1 VVRAFA
7 LLLLAVL
14 LWGVQPLVVKIALGV
29 FSVGFAAFARAV
41 TAAAFFGLVALL
53 SRLRRAGDAPSA
65 RSGSSRPALWL
76 VIGGMGMGLGT
87 VLWNAR
93 LMRTTVGASSVLQMG
108 GNLLVVLYGITILR
122 ERCGPLRAAGLLL
135 TLSGLFVVSWNGE
148 SLSALLSSRYFQGN
162 MMALAAGAA
171 WGLASIAQKV
181 TVQGRSSI
189 SVSAV
194 IFAFAALT
202 CGAAAIPGPALVVEF
217 SPLLLVA
224 LLLTGLLGMGLG
236 NVLFT
241 ESMRTITVSVGA
253 ALSAASPLISL
264 IAAAR
269 LLHEPVSAYLLIGAP
284 ATCLGVT
291 AAIVSE
297 PSKTGALRAQ

>member
-41 TAAAFFGLVALL
+41 TAAAFFGLVAFL
-53 SRLRRAGDAPSA
+53 SRPRGSPAKSPSA
-65 RSGSSRPALWL
+65 GRPTLWL
-76 VIGGMGMGLGT
+76 VVGGTGMGLGT
-87 VLWNAR
+87 VLWNAS

-135 TLSGLFVVSWNGE
+135 TLAGLFVVSWNGE

-162 MMALAAGAA
+162 MMALGAGTA

-181 TVQGRSSI
+181 TVQGRSSV
-189 SVSAV
+189 SVSAA
-194 IFAFAALT
+194 IFAFAALA
-202 CGAAAIPGPALVVEF
+202 CGAAALPGPALVGPF
-217 SPLLLVA
+217 SPVLLVA

-264 IAAAR
+264 TAAAL
-269 LLHEPVSAYLLIGAP
+269 LLHEPVSVYLLIGGP

-291 AAIVSE
+291 AAIISE
-297 PSKTGALRAQ
+297 PSAAARPAR

>member
-1 VVRAFA
+1 MVRAFA
-7 LLLLAVL
+7 LLLLAVV
-14 LWGVQPLVVKIALGV
+14 LWGVQPLVVKVALDV
-29 FSVGFAAFARAV
+29 FSIGFAAFARAV
-41 TAAAFFGLVALL
+41 TAAAFFGLIAFL
-53 SRLRRAGDAPSA
+53 SRSRRAHTAPPSHPG
-65 RSGSSRPALWL
+65 SGRPALWL
-76 VIGGMGMGLGT
+76 VIGGTGMGLGT
-87 VLWNAR
+87 VLWNAS

-135 TLSGLFVVSWNGE
+135 SLVGLFVVSWNGE
-148 SLSALLSSRYFQGN
+148 SLSALVSSRYFQGN
-162 MMALAAGAA
+162 MMALAAGTA

-181 TVQGRSSI
+181 TVPGRSSV

-194 IFAFAALT
+194 IFAFAALA
-202 CGAAAIPGPALVVEF
+202 CGAAALPGPALVGEF

-264 IAAAR
+264 VAAAL
-269 LLHEPVSAYLLIGAP
+269 LLHEPVSAYLLLGAP
-284 ATCLGVT
+284 VTCLGVT

-297 PSKTGALRAQ
+297 PRTVGAERAR